1 MDFFYLTLSPLKIGT
16 VKRLVQSGKHFF
28 SSTHKK
34 IKKNGEIFVEKI
46 IFLKCHGIKIPERI
60 GFKPQAGLY

>member
-1 MDFFYLTLSPLKIGT
+1 LQTGT

-34 IKKNGEIFVEKI
+34 IKKNGEIFVEKNI
-46 IFLKCHGIKIPERI
+46 LLKCHGINIAESI

>member
-1 MDFFYLTLSPLKIGT
+1 MDFFNLTPSPLKIGT

-34 IKKNGEIFVEKI
+34 IKKMKKYF
-46 IFLKCHGIKIPERI
+46 F
-60 GFKPQAGLY
+60 